1 MEVQLI
7 LTVQIDQVFW
17 WQFPTHDET
26 RPSNRIPWK
35 DPKILKPA
43 AREEPKRAPKKSS
56 SSTAAA
62 RLLTGSTWIDHPL
75 FVHVCVFILIPHRHI
90 DPWHPWSW
98 SFGSGNTSNQSN
110 KSAPRQ
116 TVEHG
121 VILAVMDNFVLVA
134 GANPALQSVQ
144 SNQFEI
150 KWWNSTTW
158 SREARWRRPELK
170 RFQVA
175 TPSPLDHHGSSSFS
189 KRNPMWGEYP
199 VFRLTHMLFKDVQSL
214 DDG

>member
-1 MEVQLI
+1 MDWSPLVCSCLCFYFN
-7 LTVQIDQVFW
+7 TA
-17 WQFPTHDET
+17 
-26 RPSNRIPWK
+26 PSYWSMTSM
-35 DPKILKPA
+35 ILKF
-43 AREEPKRAPKKSS
+43 
-56 SSTAAA
+56 
-62 RLLTGSTWIDHPL
+62 W
-75 FVHVCVFILIPHRHI
+75 
-90 DPWHPWSW
+90 
-98 SFGSGNTSNQSN
+98 SGNTSNQSN